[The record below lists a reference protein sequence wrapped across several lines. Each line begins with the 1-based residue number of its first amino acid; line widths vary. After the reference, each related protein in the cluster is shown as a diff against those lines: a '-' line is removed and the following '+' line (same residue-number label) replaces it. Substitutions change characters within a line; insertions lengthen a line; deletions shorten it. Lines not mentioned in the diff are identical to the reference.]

1 MNPARIMCRRWRGKR
16 NGFTLVELLVVIAVL
31 AILASLLLPA
41 LSKSMQ
47 AAPRLECAS
56 RQKQIAV
63 AFQVYSEDN
72 GGFAPREGYNPF
84 GTVSLNNWS
93 QVLGRPSPGGG
104 YDTDDIWYNALPPY
118 LHAPPAT
125 AYFHPDE
132 RRRFYERRNIIQCP
146 SAQFPEHAR
155 RISYQFALFSVAMNS
170 KLIQPGEGPR
180 IPLNRIEQG
189 DTTRLVLFME
199 NLLEGEK
206 PVHSHQE
213 KKNLGQPSAYANRFS
228 PRHGKGGN
236 LVFADGHVSWF
247 PGYKVVET
255 NESSALKGGP
265 IVPPREIQ
273 WSINP

>member
-1 MNPARIMCRRWRGKR
+1 
-16 NGFTLVELLVVIAVL
+16 
-31 AILASLLLPA
+31 
-41 LSKSMQ
+41 
-47 AAPRLECAS
+47 
-56 RQKQIAV
+56 
-63 AFQVYSEDN
+63 
-72 GGFAPREGYNPF
+72 
-84 GTVSLNNWS
+84 
-93 QVLGRPSPGGG
+93 
-104 YDTDDIWYNALPPY
+104 
-118 LHAPPAT
+118 
-125 AYFHPDE
+125 
-132 RRRFYERRNIIQCP
+132 
-146 SAQFPEHAR
+146 
-155 RISYQFALFSVAMNS
+155 MNS

-180 IPLNRIEQG
+180 IPLSRIEQG
-189 DTTRLVLFME
+189 DTSRLVLFME

-236 LVFADGHVSWF
+236 LVFADGHEAWF